1 MIKRAPW
8 RAKENSTK
16 GSRKVR
22 TSRHLR
28 RVFKRMEMLCQKM
41 SSREIMDNA
50 VFLLVLVSG
59 YY

>member
-8 RAKENSTK
+8 RVKENSTK

-28 RVFKRMEMLCQKM
+28 RVFQRMEMLCQKM
-41 SSREIMDNA
+41 SSQEIMDNA